1 MFWCRKCFS
10 FLTLQLW
17 LKLHQSNSLLNETYF
32 YSYQVL
38 IFYRF
43 YSAIDSYLKRFTQR
57 YLQIQDRLQFKTR
70 SFKATKTNPSHYLP
84 GNDKLQILQ
93 QQFIFFKT
101 LILDLNS
108 MSDWLCLTESGS
120 LFHTKHAR
128 NRIEFVP

>member
-1 MFWCRKCFS
+1 MIWCRKCFS

-43 YSAIDSYLKRFTQR
+43 YSAIDSYHKRFTPR

-70 SFKATKTNPSHYLP
+70 W
-84 GNDKLQILQ
+84 
-93 QQFIFFKT
+93 FKT
-101 LILDLNS
+101 TKNISGDSYHEINRPYILAYINN
-108 MSDWLCLTESGS
+108 S
-120 LFHTKHAR
+120 LFPHMNCMVLGMPIPKHMVLHLPS
-128 NRIEFVP
+128 NHNPE